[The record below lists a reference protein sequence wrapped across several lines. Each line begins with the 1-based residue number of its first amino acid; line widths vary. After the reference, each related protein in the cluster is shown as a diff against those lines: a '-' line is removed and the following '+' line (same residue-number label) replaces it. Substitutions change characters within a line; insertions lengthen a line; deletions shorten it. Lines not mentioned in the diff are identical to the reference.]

1 MKKLVLATAL
11 IISQL
16 IFSQVTRFVYQVSQ
30 SPDSTKLDDKKI
42 ESAYLDVDGQKSIF
56 YSENRVKRDSIMDR
70 MRTTKRFDLTQ
81 LQEFRSNIN
90 YIIEKDMANQ
100 SLLYKDRIGRDQY
113 SYNEKPNFSWKILP
127 ETIKIGDYNTQKAET
142 QYGGRT
148 WYAWFTQDIPFQD
161 GPYKFSGLP
170 GLIVKVEDSERQYS
184 FDLMQTKKIAA
195 LQELNSRGQFINLTK
210 EKYTDVHKKFRKDP
224 SSFTNINGGR
234 SGRQANG
241 GTRTSFQTNPQQI
254 QEMQKRMDTEIKNLN
269 NPIEINK

>member
-1 MKKLVLATAL
+1 MKKLALATAL

-56 YSENRVKRDSIMDR
+56 YSENRIKRDSIMER
-70 MRTTKRFDLTQ
+70 MRTTRSFDRTQ
-81 LQEFRSNIN
+81 LQELRSNIN
-90 YIIEKDMANQ
+90 YVIEKDIANQ

-148 WYAWFTQDIPFQD
+148 WYAWFTQDVPLQD

-170 GLIVKVEDSERQYS
+170 GLIVKVEDSKGQYS
-184 FDLMQTKKIAA
+184 FDLMQTKKVAA
-195 LQELNSRGQFINLTK
+195 LQELQSRGQLINLTK
-210 EKYTDVHKKFRKDP
+210 EKYTDLNKKFRKDP
-224 SSFTNINGGR
+224 SSFINFTGGPI
-234 SGRQANG
+234 SGGPRA
-241 GTRTSFQTNPQQI
+241 SFQMDPKQI
-254 QEMQKRMDTEIKNLN
+254 QEVQKRMEAEIKSQN
-269 NPIEINK
+269 NPIELYK

>member
-16 IFSQVTRFVYQVSQ
+16 IFSQVTRFIYQVSQ

-56 YSENRVKRDSIMDR
+56 YSENILKRDSIIER
-70 MRTTKRFDLTQ
+70 MRTTKSFDRTK
-81 LQEFRSNIN
+81 LQESRSNIN
-90 YIIEKDMANQ
+90 YVIEKDIANQ
-100 SLLYKDRIGRDQY
+100 SLLYKDRIGREQY

-148 WYAWFTQDIPFQD
+148 WYAWFTQDVPLQD

-170 GLIVKVEDSERQYS
+170 GLIVKLEDSKGQYS
-184 FDLMQTKKIAA
+184 FDLMQTKKITD
-195 LQELNSRGQFINLTK
+195 LQKLQSRGYYINLTK
-210 EKYTDVHKKFRKDP
+210 EKYIELNKKYRKDP
-224 SSFTNINGGR
+224 SSFINVTAGPVSGGPR
-234 SGRQANG
+234 A
-241 GTRTSFQTNPQQI
+241 SFKLDPIQI
-254 QEMQKRMDTEIKNLN
+254 QEMKKRLEAEIKSQN
-269 NPIEINK
+269 NPIELYK